1 MLVFVF
7 IRKPN
12 YFGALI
18 RGTYI
23 NFIRIQR
30 RLPFQT
36 CFKII
41 YLFCG
46 VRRINI
52 GFASSPID
60 FIFVE

>member
-12 YFGALI
+12 YFAAII
-18 RGTYI
+18 RGTHI
-23 NFIRIQR
+23 HFIRIQR

-36 CFKII
+36 CLKII
-41 YLFCG
+41 YHFCG
-46 VRRINI
+46 VRQINI
-52 GFASSPID
+52 GFASSLID